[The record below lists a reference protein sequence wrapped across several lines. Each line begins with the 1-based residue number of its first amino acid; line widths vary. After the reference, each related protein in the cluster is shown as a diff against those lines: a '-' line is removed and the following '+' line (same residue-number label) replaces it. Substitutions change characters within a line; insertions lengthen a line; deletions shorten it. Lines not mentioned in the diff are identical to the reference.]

1 MKVINYERLILRD
14 MKYIKYIMLLATIG
28 FFTACE
34 SDIETVQINNPS
46 AFVAPVIGQCNNVI
60 VNADNSAAESVIFTW
75 SAADFGQPVQILYS
89 LYLTDGTTDAYVGN
103 SSSTSLAVSKGDLN
117 GAIMN
122 EMGYP
127 ANTSV
132 SVYAYVVAKIADTDM
147 FDSVKSNISN
157 SFTVDTYA
165 QAKKW
170 LFLCGE
176 ATNGWDIGNA
186 SIFYETAGGS
196 NIYSFM
202 ANFNQGTAAGNE
214 RSYFKITVE
223 QNWSGANWGYNF
235 LTPSWSCPEQ
245 SDSNLSLDLSEG
257 DIFMLTINT
266 SVMTIDHK
274 AIGKSIGLVGSFN
287 DWGQNDNHDVPF
299 VWDYTT
305 NTWKTEPVSLDAG
318 AEIKIRVD
326 EKWDTNWGKTGA
338 MSSEVKNGYE
348 LEKGADNIIVSE
360 AGTYVVVFH
369 ANRTPYV
376 LELIKQ

>member
-1 MKVINYERLILRD
+1 

-28 FFTACE
+28 FFAACD
-34 SDIETVQINNPS
+34 SDIENVQINNPS

-60 VNADNSAAESVIFTW
+60 VNADNSNAESVVFNW

-89 LYLTDGTTDAYVGN
+89 LYLTDGTTDAYIGN

-117 GAIMN
+117 GAILN

-127 ANTSV
+127 ANSSV
-132 SVYAYVVAKIADTDM
+132 AVSAYVVAKIADTDM
-147 FDSVKSNISN
+147 FDSVKSNTSN
-157 SFTVDTYA
+157 TFTVETFA

-202 ANFNQGTAAGNE
+202 ADFNQGTAAGNE
-214 RSYFKITVE
+214 RSYFKITAE
-223 QNWSGANWGYNF
+223 QNWSAANWGYNF
-235 LTPSWSCPEQ
+235 LTPSWTCPEQ

-257 DIFMLTINT
+257 NIFMLTINT

-274 AIGKSIGLVGSFN
+274 AIGNMIGLVGSFN
-287 DWGQNDNHDVPF
+287 GWGESADDAPF

-326 EKWDTNWGKTGA
+326 QKWDTNWGMTGTI
-338 MSSEVKNGYE
+338 SSEVSGGYE
-348 LEKGADNIIVSE
+348 LEKGAGNIVVSE
-360 AGTYVVVFH
+360 AGSYVVVFH

-376 LELIKQ
+376 LELVKQ